1 MLHAHLTTSWL
12 DHVISSHNMNL
23 LVQNLHVLNK
33 LLCSDYLPVV
43 VTFDIVID
51 MSNPT
56 DRSAGDVVTSFNWSK
71 ATDHDILSYTC
82 LTDVELRSL
91 KVPNGLLCRDMHC
104 KDTHHIECIDLFYS
118 DICNALVH

>member
-1 MLHAHLTTSWL
+1 MYYIMNKCDSPRMLHAHLTTSWL

-33 LLCSDYLPVV
+33 LPCSDHLPVV

-56 DRSAGDVVTSFNWSK
+56 DKSAGDVVTSFNWSK

-91 KVPNGLLCRDMHC
+91 KGYQWTSVSRH
-104 KDTHHIECIDLFYS
+104 
-118 DICNALVH
+118 AL